1 MVEINHELHNQILV
15 FQENEITEYHIYK
28 RLGESVKSDENKR
41 ILLKIAEDERRHY
54 TEWMKYTK
62 TEVKPNWLRMW
73 FYYWVSRILGF
84 TFGIKLMELGEEDAQ
99 DHYEMLKGK
108 IMEVDQIIADENRH
122 EESLIA
128 LLDEESLRYA
138 GSMVLG
144 LNDALVELT
153 GALAGFTLALQNTN
167 LIALSGLIT
176 GVAAAMSMAASEYLA
191 TRSENT
197 GKNPAKASIYTG
209 IAYIITVAILITPY
223 LILDNYY
230 VCLAVSLT
238 LAVII
243 IALFNYYIS
252 VAKDEP
258 FKKRFVEMAG
268 ISLGVA
274 ALSFVLGYVIR
285 STLGIEI

>member
-1 MVEINHELHNQILV
+1 MEINQELHNQILI

-28 RLGESVKSDENKR
+28 RLGEWVKSDDNKR

-62 TEVKPNWLRMW
+62 TAVKPNWLRMW

-99 DHYEMLKGK
+99 DHYEMLKEK
-108 IMEVDQIIADENRH
+108 IKEVDQIIADENSH

-230 VCLAVSLT
+230 ICLAVSLT

-285 STLGIEI
+285 STLGIEV

>member
-1 MVEINHELHNQILV
+1 MEINQELHDQILV

-28 RLGESVKSDENKR
+28 RLGEWVKSDDNKR
-41 ILLKIAEDERRHY
+41 ILLKIAEDERKHY

-62 TEVKPNWLRMW
+62 TEVKPNWLRLW

-108 IMEVDQIIADENRH
+108 IKEVDQIIADENSH

-230 VCLAVSLT
+230 VCLAVALT

-252 VAKDEP
+252 VAKDES

-285 STLGIEI
+285 STLGIEV

>member
-1 MVEINHELHNQILV
+1 MVEIDPELHNQILV

-28 RLGESVKSDENKR
+28 RLAESVKTEENR
-41 ILLKIAEDERRHY
+41 AILLKIAEDERRHY
-54 TEWMKYTK
+54 YEWMKYTK
-62 TEVKPNWLRMW
+62 TEVKPNLVRMW
-73 FYYWVSRILGF
+73 FYYLVSRVLGF
-84 TFGIKLMELGEEDAQ
+84 TFGIKLMEQGEEDAQ

-108 IMEVDQIIADENRH
+108 IKQVDQIIAEEHRH

-197 GKNPAKASIYTG
+197 GKNPTKASIYTG

-223 LILDNYY
+223 LILDNYF
-230 VCLAVSLT
+230 VCLAVALV
-238 LAVII
+238 LAVVI

-285 STLGIEI
+285 NTLGIEV

>member
-1 MVEINHELHNQILV
+1 VEINQELHNQILV

-28 RLGESVKSDENKR
+28 RLGESVKADENKR

-108 IMEVDQIIADENRH
+108 IREVDQIIADENSH

-230 VCLAVSLT
+230 VCLAVALT

>member
-1 MVEINHELHNQILV
+1 VEINQELHNQILI

-28 RLGESVKSDENKR
+28 RLGEWVKSDDNKR

-62 TEVKPNWLRMW
+62 TAVKPNWLRMW

-99 DHYEMLKGK
+99 DHYEMLKEK
-108 IMEVDQIIADENRH
+108 IKEVDQIIADENSH

-230 VCLAVSLT
+230 ICLAVSLT

-285 STLGIEI
+285 STLGIEV